1 MKSKTAD
8 DNINE
13 QLIAA
18 WLTFTGGSYKDLVD
32 MAVREKEVK
41 TLKLKAKETD
51 GRKTVVIT
59 KPASANKTIDVDSL
73 MF

>member
-1 MKSKTAD
+1 MSRTAD

-18 WLTFTGGSYKDLVD
+18 WLTFTGGSYKDLVN

-41 TLKLKAKETD
+41 TLRLKAKEND

-59 KPASANKTIDVDSL
+59 KPASANKNLNLDDVI
-73 MF
+73 F